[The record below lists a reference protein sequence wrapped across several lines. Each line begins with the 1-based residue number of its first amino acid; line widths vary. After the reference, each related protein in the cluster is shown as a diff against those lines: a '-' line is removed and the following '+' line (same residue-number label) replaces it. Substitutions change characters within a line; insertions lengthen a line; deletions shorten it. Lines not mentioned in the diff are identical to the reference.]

1 MNFAPL
7 YLPVILAVFFLIF
20 VVPVIVRLL
29 RCGTGDEITAEWL
42 ENFSTATYFPM
53 AGLLSDEDFR
63 FLSRQPGFD
72 FLLYRKLR
80 RDRLRIFRQ
89 YLNRLIG
96 DFNRLHQ
103 VARLFVA
110 ASQEDHSALLGRLIW
125 LRVRFSFS
133 VLRVEAAYLCCR
145 FGFHAVVVSGLIAR
159 LDEMSRQLN
168 ALSANRLASSP
179 SYVR

>member
-7 YLPVILAVFFLIF
+7 CLPVILVLLFALF
-20 VVPVIVRLL
+20 VVPIIVRLL
-29 RCGTGDEITAEWL
+29 RCGTGDEITPEWL
-42 ENFSTATYFPM
+42 ENFSTAAYFPM

-96 DFNRLHQ
+96 DFNRLHK

-110 ASQEDHSALLGRLIW
+110 QSQEDHSALLGRLIV
-125 LRVRFSFS
+125 LRVKFAFS

-145 FGFHAVVVSGLIAR
+145 FGFRSMVVSGLIAR
-159 LDEMSRQLN
+159 LDEMSGQLN
-168 ALSANRLASSP
+168 ALSANRLASSAA
-179 SYVR
+179 YVR